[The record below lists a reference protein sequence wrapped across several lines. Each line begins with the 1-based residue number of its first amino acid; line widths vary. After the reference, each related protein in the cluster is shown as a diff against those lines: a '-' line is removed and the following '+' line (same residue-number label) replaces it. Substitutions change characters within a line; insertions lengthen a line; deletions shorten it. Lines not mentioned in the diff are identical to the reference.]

1 MNNLELKIFFS
12 WQMSTLC
19 NKKINNKT
27 FLWSCLEKAV
37 KKLSD
42 KGEFQGVTFIIDEG
56 LRKEAGDKPVAE
68 TCIKKIKECHI
79 YIADF
84 TIETKFT
91 YLRHWLRKYCKFD
104 LRSNV
109 NGSVLIEYGH
119 AKECLG
125 NDGIIL
131 VMNTINGDPSRIID
145 LLPYD
150 CRQNRNP
157 ILFEINKTKFTETEK
172 NSQKYRD
179 FQEKKQKLIDELSG
193 AIKLA
198 ARSAIKNIYN
208 HFQPFISCEKAI
220 NESGYRTDFKW
231 TTDLIQIKNAIQSN
245 RDIMRIVGLSGLGKT
260 RLVLEALLEHQD
272 TSHKLYC
279 NMANNEEKVVF
290 KTIESLFDGYGKAI
304 IILDNCPYYFLE
316 KVYDMRC
323 GKNATNPIIAIDNDP
338 NEKIDNLRYQVYRL
352 DVSDE
357 IVEDIIT
364 KNADF
369 FSPENKKKIIEFS
382 GGIPFIAELLLE
394 EWRKTKEI
402 GNISN
407 RTLITKLLGADER
420 SENRIIAQSLSL
432 FNSLGIED
440 DVRKEMI
447 FVATNKNITSIDGD
461 DEIKE
466 RKFDTLIH
474 DYLGRRLLDRKGRF
488 VFIRPLP
495 IAWYLMC
502 EWLTDCSKDRLRK
515 VLEDIRTSEVSAS
528 LAPAFGAQFKDMSMS
543 NKAIEMLDEIL
554 RVGSPFSD
562 AEVINTEVGSRLFR
576 SFVEV
581 APQPVA
587 NCLYSALGNKNI
599 VDLYSIVEG
608 RRNLVWTIEKLCFDP
623 ITFQKGAKLMLRLAC
638 AENEDISN
646 NATGQFI
653 ALFPIYLP
661 ATAVSLK
668 ERITFLCREIKNEEQ
683 KQLILLA
690 VDRALNTSNFIYFN
704 GAEMQGQHKLENYR
718 PISHAEVE
726 EYIRGCLDIIYYE
739 IEHGTEYRDY
749 CIDVLSKNFRSLSA
763 FGAFDIVISYI
774 KKVAEMLNYEWED
787 MKENLYFALKDQK
800 IAYCDK
806 IKEEL
811 QTLINS
817 FTKDTFE
824 ARFSMVEKFY
834 GFDFDFKN
842 INTQLEYEKK
852 DAKYEALAV
861 EMAEKKLFTKDTLR
875 VIYNCKTYHAQQF
888 GRKLATLLS
897 KEEQK
902 EFIKNSLEVLPEK
915 CTSIIVDFMAMVD
928 EDVFAQ
934 TFDIVKQQ
942 ERYDLLFP
950 IVAIRNYKFQGKYV
964 DILYDLVVTHEADIS
979 NFISFWNYSPII
991 TLTSDESAA
1000 FLSRLLSLPNS
1011 YETVLHM
1018 VSILYL
1024 DGRYKENLK
1033 FEKMFEQEVFKSIDK
1048 MQELM
1053 QNPHYTQVLCSL
1065 LTNGKRDQLAKSVMS
1080 GIIDYIVV
1088 NQNISVNYNVE
1099 EILSILLEK
1108 YFDVTWNILAN
1119 AMSSENDEEGKFSK
1133 LYWVLGSMSIYN
1145 KFPSLIFKKEHE
1157 QALLDWCAKNP
1168 DVNAY
1173 RLMSIAPMLNGNN
1186 FSDIVIQIINLYGNR
1201 NFVLTALGDKLGSFV
1216 STGSALPIY
1225 DLRIRLAET
1234 LVNHRL
1240 PEVSAWATLQVEK
1253 LKQAR
1258 EQTRKFEEEL
1268 TIPGRMPLMN

>member
-420 SENRIIAQSLSL
+420 SDNRIIAQSLSL
-432 FNSLGIED
+432 FNSLG
-440 DVRKEMI
+440 
-447 FVATNKNITSIDGD
+447 
-461 DEIKE
+461 
-466 RKFDTLIH
+466 
-474 DYLGRRLLDRKGRF
+474 
-488 VFIRPLP
+488 
-495 IAWYLMC
+495 
-502 EWLTDCSKDRLRK
+502 
-515 VLEDIRTSEVSAS
+515 
-528 LAPAFGAQFKDMSMS
+528 
-543 NKAIEMLDEIL
+543 
-554 RVGSPFSD
+554 
-562 AEVINTEVGSRLFR
+562 
-576 SFVEV
+576 
-581 APQPVA
+581 
-587 NCLYSALGNKNI
+587 
-599 VDLYSIVEG
+599 
-608 RRNLVWTIEKLCFDP
+608 
-623 ITFQKGAKLMLRLAC
+623 
-638 AENEDISN
+638 
-646 NATGQFI
+646 
-653 ALFPIYLP
+653 
-661 ATAVSLK
+661 
-668 ERITFLCREIKNEEQ
+668 
-683 KQLILLA
+683 
-690 VDRALNTSNFIYFN
+690 
-704 GAEMQGQHKLENYR
+704 
-718 PISHAEVE
+718 
-726 EYIRGCLDIIYYE
+726 
-739 IEHGTEYRDY
+739 
-749 CIDVLSKNFRSLSA
+749 
-763 FGAFDIVISYI
+763 
-774 KKVAEMLNYEWED
+774 
-787 MKENLYFALKDQK
+787 
-800 IAYCDK
+800 
-806 IKEEL
+806 
-811 QTLINS
+811 
-817 FTKDTFE
+817 
-824 ARFSMVEKFY
+824 
-834 GFDFDFKN
+834 
-842 INTQLEYEKK
+842 
-852 DAKYEALAV
+852 
-861 EMAEKKLFTKDTLR
+861 
-875 VIYNCKTYHAQQF
+875 
-888 GRKLATLLS
+888 TLLS
-897 KEEQK
+897 
-902 EFIKNSLEVLPEK
+902 
-915 CTSIIVDFMAMVD
+915 
-928 EDVFAQ
+928 
-934 TFDIVKQQ
+934 
-942 ERYDLLFP
+942 R
-950 IVAIRNYKFQGKYV
+950 
-964 DILYDLVVTHEADIS
+964 
-979 NFISFWNYSPII
+979 
-991 TLTSDESAA
+991 
-1000 FLSRLLSLPNS
+1000 
-1011 YETVLHM
+1011 
-1018 VSILYL
+1018 
-1024 DGRYKENLK
+1024 
-1033 FEKMFEQEVFKSIDK
+1033 KS
-1048 MQELM
+1048 
-1053 QNPHYTQVLCSL
+1053 
-1065 LTNGKRDQLAKSVMS
+1065 G
-1080 GIIDYIVV
+1080 
-1088 NQNISVNYNVE
+1088 
-1099 EILSILLEK
+1099 
-1108 YFDVTWNILAN
+1108 
-1119 AMSSENDEEGKFSK
+1119 
-1133 LYWVLGSMSIYN
+1133 
-1145 KFPSLIFKKEHE
+1145 
-1157 QALLDWCAKNP
+1157 
-1168 DVNAY
+1168 
-1173 RLMSIAPMLNGNN
+1173 
-1186 FSDIVIQIINLYGNR
+1186 
-1201 NFVLTALGDKLGSFV
+1201 
-1216 STGSALPIY
+1216 
-1225 DLRIRLAET
+1225 
-1234 LVNHRL
+1234 
-1240 PEVSAWATLQVEK
+1240 
-1253 LKQAR
+1253 
-1258 EQTRKFEEEL
+1258 
-1268 TIPGRMPLMN
+1268 